1 MLLQLELGSVG
12 DANMSTLLGTE
23 HCSWAEEGLA
33 QRGNWRGAIVV
44 VSKWIMATIS
54 TFLVVRLQMN
64 DSVLLITYLVV

>member
-1 MLLQLELGSVG
+1 MLLQLELGSVS

-44 VSKWIMATIS
+44 LKWIMATIS
-54 TFLVVRLQMN
+54 TFSVVRLQMN